1 MDLQFEWDDAKAA
14 ANVRKHGVSFEEA
27 ITVFGDPNAITIFDV
42 EHSETEDRFAGGFL
56 WSSTQNEARVFVS
69 SVAGEQPRLNGDS
82 MNREFEQQATDNDEM
97 LPEYDFSG
105 GVRGKHYQAYRRGY
119 QVIVHK
125 MDGTA
130 EVRDFALPEGAV
142 ILDPDVRV
150 YFPDSEAVNRTLR
163 GLIGLMP
170 QQRAPGEA
178 PS

>member
-1 MDLQFEWDDAKAA
+1 
-14 ANVRKHGVSFEEA
+14 
-27 ITVFGDPNAITIFDV
+27 
-42 EHSETEDRFAGGFL
+42 
-56 WSSTQNEARVFVS
+56 
-69 SVAGEQPRLNGDS
+69 
-82 MNREFEQQATDNDEM
+82 MNREFKQQATDNDEM

-125 MDGTA
+125 MDGTT
-130 EVRDFALPEGAV
+130 EVRDFALPEGVV

-170 QQRAPGEA
+170 QQHTPGAQLVGRQEA
-178 PS
+178 HAHKKGARECWKQKSQSNALLPPCGSTLQNARPGKGGGVVG